1 MNHRSTLV
9 IAEAGVNHN
18 GDLVT
23 ALSLV
28 DVATESGA
36 DIVKFQTFTADQ
48 LVTQDAAKA
57 EYQKVTTGNT
67 ETQFE
72 MLRKLELSHNDQ
84 LAIIERCQERGIGFL
99 STGFDIGNIDMLVGL
114 GMDRI
119 KIPSGEI
126 TNLPY
131 LRHIGGLGLRTILST
146 GMADLEEVR
155 NALDV
160 LLAYGSSKSDVTILH
175 CTTDYPAAMRD
186 VNLQAMV
193 TMRDAFGVEVGYSD
207 HTLGYEVAVAA
218 VALGAVVIEK
228 HLTLDRESAGPDHA
242 ASLEPEEF
250 ANMVRAIRNIEIAL
264 GDGIKRPQSS
274 EFANMAVAR
283 KSLVAAEY
291 IREGDVFTSMN
302 ISAKRP
308 GSGLSPM
315 LWDEVI
321 GQKAT
326 REYAPNEMIE
336 L

>member
-1 MNHRSTLV
+1 MTHRSTLV

-18 GDLVT
+18 GDRAT

-28 DVATESGA
+28 DAASSCGA
-36 DIVKFQTFTADQ
+36 DIVKFQTFTSDQ
-48 LVTQDAAKA
+48 LVTQNAAKA

-72 MLRKLELSHNDQ
+72 MLRKLELRHEDY
-84 LAIIERCQERGIGFL
+84 LALIARCQERGIGFL
-99 STGFDIGNIDMLVGL
+99 STGFDIGDVDMLVGL
-114 GMDRI
+114 GIDRI

-131 LRHIGGLGLRTILST
+131 LRHIGGLGLPTILST

-160 LLAYGSSKSDVTILH
+160 LLAYGSSSSDVTILH
-175 CTTDYPAAMRD
+175 CTTDYPAVMGD

-207 HTLGYEVAVAA
+207 HTLGHEVAVAA

-283 KSLVAAEY
+283 KSLVASER
-291 IREGDVFTSMN
+291 IQEGEAFTSMN

-315 LWDEVI
+315 LWDEVL

>member
-1 MNHRSTLV
+1 MTHRSTLV

-18 GDLVT
+18 GDLAT

-28 DVATESGA
+28 DAASSCSA

-72 MLRKLELSHNDQ
+72 MLRKLELSHNDH

-131 LRHIGGLGLRTILST
+131 LRHIGGLGLPTILST

-160 LLAYGSSKSDVTILH
+160 LLACGSSSSDVTILH
-175 CTTDYPAAMRD
+175 CTTDYPAAMGD

-218 VALGAVVIEK
+218 VALGAAVIEK

-283 KSLVAAEY
+283 KSLVASER
-291 IREGDVFTSMN
+291 IQEGEAFTSMN

-315 LWDEVI
+315 LWDEVL

>member
-1 MNHRSTLV
+1 MTLRSTLV

-18 GDLVT
+18 GDLAT

-48 LVTQDAAKA
+48 LLTQDAAKA
-57 EYQKVTTGNT
+57 EYQKATTSNT

-72 MLRKLELSHNDQ
+72 MLRKLELSHNDH

-99 STGFDIGNIDMLVGL
+99 SSGFDIDNVGMLVGL

-119 KIPSGEI
+119 KVPSGEV

-131 LRHIGGLGLRTILST
+131 LRHIGGLGLPTILST
-146 GMADLEEVR
+146 GMANLEEVSS
-155 NALDV
+155 ALDV
-160 LLAYGSSKSDVTILH
+160 LLACGSPKEDVTILH
-175 CTTDYPAAMRD
+175 CTTDYPATMGD

-207 HTLGYEVAVAA
+207 HTLGHEVAVAA
-218 VALGAVVIEK
+218 IALGAVVIEK

-250 ANMVRAIRNIEIAL
+250 ANMVRVIRNIEIAL

-274 EFANMAVAR
+274 EFANMSVAR
-283 KSLVAAEY
+283 KSLVASER
-291 IREGDVFTSMN
+291 IQEGAAFTSMN

-315 LWDEVI
+315 RWDEVL

>member
-1 MNHRSTLV
+1 MTHRSTLV

-18 GDLVT
+18 GDRAT

-28 DVATESGA
+28 DAASSCGA
-36 DIVKFQTFTADQ
+36 DIVKFQTFTSDQ
-48 LVTQDAAKA
+48 LVTQNAAKA

-72 MLRKLELSHNDQ
+72 MLRKLELRHEDY
-84 LAIIERCQERGIGFL
+84 LALIARCQERGIGFL
-99 STGFDIGNIDMLVGL
+99 STGFDIGDVDMLVGL
-114 GMDRI
+114 GIDRI

-131 LRHIGGLGLRTILST
+131 LRHIGGLGLPTILST

-160 LLAYGSSKSDVTILH
+160 LLAYGSSSSDVTILH
-175 CTTDYPAAMRD
+175 CTTDYPAVMGD

-207 HTLGYEVAVAA
+207 HTLGHEVAVAA

-302 ISAKRP
+302 IAAKRP

-315 LWDEVI
+315 RWDEVL

>member
-1 MNHRSTLV
+1 MTHRSTLV

-18 GDLVT
+18 GDLAT

-57 EYQKVTTGNT
+57 GYQKAKTSGT

-72 MLRKLELSHNDQ
+72 MLRKLELSHNDH

-99 STGFDIGNIDMLVGL
+99 STGFDIGNVDMLVGL

-119 KIPSGEI
+119 KVPSGEI

-131 LRHIGGLGLRTILST
+131 LRHIGGLGLPTILST

-175 CTTDYPAAMRD
+175 CTTDYPAAMGD

-218 VALGAVVIEK
+218 VALGAAVIEK

-250 ANMVRAIRNIEIAL
+250 ANMVRAIRDIEIAL

-283 KSLVAAEY
+283 KSLVASER
-291 IREGDVFTSMN
+291 IQEGEAFTSMN
-302 ISAKRP
+302 ILAKRP

-315 LWDEVI
+315 LWDEVL

-336 L
+336 P